1 MANADDGKAWSYST
15 GLRGSSR
22 VRVYEHG
29 RTQTL
34 YLEYAD
40 GPTRSRTSLGH
51 RDRVKGRRQAAE
63 LSRQLANRDPNRP
76 APVSMQALFDNYGQV
91 ATPLKG
97 PSKQGHDR
105 SAAKLWLDVL
115 GGTRLAHT
123 LTSRDAL
130 RFIQL
135 RRAGGSRRRRR
146 KDGKNLAPA
155 APIEDRIIEYDLKYL
170 RGVLRWALGAGLLE
184 RDPLAGFRF
193 KVQTTPRRP
202 IVTTEQYE
210 ALVAVAGDIHPLF
223 KLAVVLCRETGHRIS
238 AVRQLRWA
246 DIDLEHEAVHWRA
259 ANDKS
264 GFDHTTPL
272 SAASVAALRDA
283 RRSAGII
290 SLWVFPLR
298 ENPAEPLTRYTLAFW
313 WKEGERRAGIPHQ
326 RAGAWHQL
334 RRLFASELKGQS
346 LRDVAM
352 LGGWKNPTTL
362 LTLYQRAD
370 VETMRG
376 ALAARQRVGL
386 VS

>member
-29 RTQTL
+29 TAKTL

-40 GPTRSRTSLGH
+40 GPRRLRTSLGH
-51 RDRVKGRRQAAE
+51 RDRVKGKRQAAE

-76 APVSMQALFDNYGQV
+76 APVTMQTLFDNYGQAV
-91 ATPLKG
+91 TPLKG

-105 SAAKLWLDVL
+105 RAAKLWLDVL
-115 GGTRLAHT
+115 GGARLAHT

-135 RRAGGSRRRRR
+135 RRERGSRCNRRNG
-146 KDGKNLAPA
+146 GKETVPVV
-155 APIEDRIIEYDLKYL
+155 PIEDRIIEYDLKYF
-170 RGVLRWALGAGLLE
+170 RSVLRWALGAGLLE

-202 IVTTEQYE
+202 ILTTEQYE
-210 ALVAVAGDIHPLF
+210 ALVAIAGDIDPLF
-223 KLAVVLCRETGHRIS
+223 KLAVVLCRETGHRSS
-238 AVRQLRWA
+238 AVRLLRWE
-246 DIDLEHEAVHWRA
+246 DIDLDQEAVHWRA

-283 RRSAGII
+283 RRSSGII
-290 SLWVFPLR
+290 SPWVFPQR
-298 ENPAEPLTRYTLAFW
+298 ENPTESLSRFTFAYW
-313 WKEGERRAGIPHQ
+313 WKHGEQRAKLPHQ
-326 RAGAWHQL
+326 RYGAWHQL
-334 RRLFASELKGQS
+334 RRLFASELKAQS